1 MARRASGEGAV
12 YAVKDKNGKVIRYAA
27 SLTVGYKDGKRKR
40 KKFEAKTRRE
50 VAEKLALAKQ
60 QMQLGADL
68 TTRPQ
73 TVKAYFERWM
83 ADHFKLHAKPRSIST
98 YEQMLK
104 YYIYPALG
112 DIRLDKLTPQH
123 IRTWRAEMTRSGYAD
138 ATIELARTVLRQ
150 GLGQALI
157 DGAVTRNVA
166 SLVKGGGRTSKTIT
180 VLTVEQARSFLS
192 AARGERLEAAL
203 RLLLSLGLRRG
214 EVCGLRDED
223 IDFAR
228 GILHIR
234 GTLQWIP
241 GQGLD
246 WGEPKTPSGR
256 RAIRLP
262 ETLLAVL
269 KEHIER
275 REAERAAMGDAWA
288 ECPYL
293 FVAVKSGGPLNP
305 NQIYQAF
312 LRVARRAALPE
323 DATPHTLRHSCA
335 SFLFAQGVA
344 VKTISAILG
353 HANTAITNDLYIHL
367 FQETVDEAAATVEAL
382 LQEGADELIL
392 ELPPKQP
399 ARS

>member
-1 MARRASGEGAV
+1 MSRRASGEGAIYPV
-12 YAVKDKNGKVIRYAA
+12 RDKNGKTIRYAA
-27 SLTVGYKDGKRKR
+27 SLTVGYKNGKRKR

-68 TTRPQ
+68 TTRPL

-83 ADHFKLHAKPRSIST
+83 ADQFSLHAKPRSIAT
-98 YEQMLK
+98 YQQMLN

-123 IRTWRAEMTRSGYAD
+123 IRTWRAEMVRSGYAD
-138 ATIELARTVLRQ
+138 ATIELARTVLKQ
-150 GLGQALI
+150 GLSQALV

-166 SLVKGGGRTSKTIT
+166 ALVKGGGRTSKTIT

-192 AARGERLEAAL
+192 AARGERLEMAL

-223 IDFAR
+223 VDLVR
-228 GILHIR
+228 GILSIN

-241 GQGLD
+241 GEGLR
-246 WGEPKTPSGR
+246 WGEPKTASGR
-256 RAIRLP
+256 RSIKLP

-269 KEHIER
+269 RAHLER
-275 REAERAAMGDAWA
+275 RDLERAAMGDGWTGS
-288 ECPYL
+288 PYI
-293 FVAVKSGGPLNP
+293 FVAAKSGGPLNP
-305 NQIYQAF
+305 NHLYQVF

-323 DATPHTLRHSCA
+323 GTSPHTLRHSCA

-367 FQETVDEAAATVEAL
+367 FQETVDDAAATVEAL
-382 LQEGADELIL
+382 LTADADELIL
-392 ELPPKQP
+392 ELPPKLP

>member
-1 MARRASGEGAV
+1 
-12 YAVKDKNGKVIRYAA
+12 
-27 SLTVGYKDGKRKR
+27 
-40 KKFEAKTRRE
+40 
-50 VAEKLALAKQ
+50 VAEKLAAARQ

-68 TTRPQ
+68 TTRPL

-83 ADHFKLHAKPRSIST
+83 ADQFKLHAKPRSIAT

-112 DIRLDKLTPQH
+112 DIRLDKLTSQH
-123 IRTWRAEMTRSGYAD
+123 IRTWRAEMSRSGYAD

-150 GLGQALI
+150 GLAQALS
-157 DGAVTRNVA
+157 DGVVTRNVA
-166 SLVKGGGRTSKTIT
+166 ALVKGGRRQGKTIN
-180 VLTVEQARSFLS
+180 VLTVDQARSFLS

-223 IDFAR
+223 IDLAR
-228 GILHIR
+228 GILHIN

-241 GQGLD
+241 GEGLD
-246 WGEPKTPSGR
+246 WGEPKTASGR
-256 RAIRLP
+256 RTIKLP
-262 ETLLAVL
+262 ETLLIIL
-269 KEHIER
+269 REHLER
-275 REAERAAMGDAWA
+275 RNAERAAMGAAWV

-293 FVAVKSGGPLNP
+293 FVAAKSGGPLNP

-312 LRVARRAALPE
+312 LRVARRAALPA

-335 SFLFAQGVA
+335 SFLYAQGAA

-382 LQEGADELIL
+382 LTADAGDLIL
-392 ELPPKQP
+392 ELPPKLP
-399 ARS
+399 AQS